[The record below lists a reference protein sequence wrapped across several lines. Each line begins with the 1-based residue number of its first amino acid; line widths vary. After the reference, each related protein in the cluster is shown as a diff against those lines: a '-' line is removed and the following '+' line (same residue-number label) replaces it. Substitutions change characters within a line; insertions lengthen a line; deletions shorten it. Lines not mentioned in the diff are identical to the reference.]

1 MIHVVKVSVII
12 PTYNR
17 AHVVHRS
24 IESALSQTCKDLEVL
39 IVDDGSTDETFD
51 AVKPFF
57 RFPQVRYLRHET
69 NKGHQAARNT
79 GIKNARGDYV
89 AFLDSDDTWIPQKT
103 ELQLDAI
110 RKKGADYVVLSW
122 FVEQRGGSETR
133 RFERE
138 YEGCVYQEMLAS
150 DGPSCVSMLVA
161 REGLMRIG
169 LLDERVLALADWD
182 TCISLSRLFKFTTV
196 NQTCF
201 NYYKDEPSSVT
212 TSMRKKAFAYQY
224 IVEKNQDEMLRVIG
238 RSGLATHFKN
248 IALISDDGGDFNR
261 CRTYMLKAFR
271 EDRRNPTIFLFALW
285 TLLGGWVFHLRKP
298 VGAIQKRIASK
309 LARLEYHSRHS
320 LQ

>member
-1 MIHVVKVSVII
+1 MIHLVKVSVII

-79 GIKNARGDYV
+79 GIKNARGDYI

-103 ELQLDAI
+103 ELQIDAI
-110 RKKGADYVVLSW
+110 LTRGADYVVLSW
-122 FVEQRGGSETR
+122 FVEQTDGFETR

-138 YEGCVYQEMLAS
+138 YEGYVYPEMLAS
-150 DGPSCVSMLVA
+150 EGPSLVSMLVS
-161 REGLMRIG
+161 RQGLLRIG
-169 LLDERVLALADWD
+169 LLDERILALADWD
-182 TCISLSRLFKFTTV
+182 TCISLSRLFRFTTV
-196 NQTCF
+196 NQKCF
-201 NYYKDEPSSVT
+201 SYYKDEPDSVT
-212 TSMRKKAFAYQY
+212 TNMSTKAFAYQY

-238 RSGLATHFKN
+238 KSGLARHFRN
-248 IALISDDGGDFNR
+248 IALISDDAGDFNR

-271 EDRRNPTIFLFALW
+271 TDGRNLTIFLFALW
-285 TLLGGWVFHLRKP
+285 TIFGERVFHLRKP

-309 LARLEYHSRHS
+309 LARLEYHEPA
-320 LQ
+320 